1 MDYDDLIEREKQ
13 RRLLLVQKLDET
25 DRRLQALMSASRQ
38 PDPLDKWLD
47 EQMAK
52 TTRVLITEPTSAPMP
67 SIVSDAA
74 GANDAVAKAPR
85 AAKMT
90 RETPRKISPQWVG
103 LIAHLGFDG
112 KDFSQVE
119 QFMARSGTPMT
130 PGAIRTG
137 LMNYRKDYGL
147 VSNPKPGFYA
157 ATQKGM
163 DFVKSLGATS
173 DDGLTVR
180 KDFFDS
186 EPKP

>member
-13 RRLLLVQKLDET
+13 RRALLVQKLDET
-25 DRRLQALMSASRQ
+25 DRRLQALMSASRK

-47 EQMAK
+47 EQMVK
-52 TTRVLITEPTSAPMP
+52 TTPVIITEPANAPKP
-67 SIVSDAA
+67 SVASDYD
-74 GANDAVAKAPR
+74 GANDAVVKATR

-112 KDFSQVE
+112 KDFAQVE
-119 QFMARSGTPMT
+119 QFMSRSGTPMT

-147 VSNPKPGFYA
+147 VSNPRPGFYA

-163 DFVKSLGATS
+163 DFVKSLGTTS
-173 DDGLTVR
+173 DDGLGAG

-186 EPKP
+186 EPRP